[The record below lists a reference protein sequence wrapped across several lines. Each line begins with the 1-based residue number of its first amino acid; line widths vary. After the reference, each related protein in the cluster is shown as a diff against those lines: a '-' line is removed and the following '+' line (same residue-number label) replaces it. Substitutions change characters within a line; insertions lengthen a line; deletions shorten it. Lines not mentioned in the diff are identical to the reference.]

1 MTWKLV
7 KETFENAGEVAF
19 CEITNTTKQTGALYT
34 RSVSL
39 FPARGVFAG
48 RRQVQR
54 ACVSAVRVRTRA
66 DPVWWLSACTY
77 WQRRRWL

>member
-54 ACVSAVRVRTRA
+54 A